1 MLTGIKIAFIGGDAR
16 MIEVVRYVSDLDAS
30 TCLYGFEH
38 MAQSFPD
45 MRKEALTPEG
55 LREADV
61 IVLPVAGMDEDGH
74 VQAQFADGPLTLDD
88 SHFAAICSAAPVFTG
103 IARPALA
110 AAADR
115 HGLALIRLMELDEV
129 AILNSVPTAEG
140 AIALAMQHTDI
151 TIHGSR
157 SVVLGFGRCGMT
169 LARSLAGLGARVRA
183 GARKPA
189 DLARIVEMGLEPFL
203 LRDIEGAVR
212 DADILFNTVPAAVL
226 TSDVLVRIPRSC
238 VIIDIASAPGGTD
251 FRFAER
257 HGIKAV
263 LAPSLPGMVAPK
275 TAGRIIAQTMT
286 RLIHEAFASGG
297 MREWN

>member
-1 MLTGIKIAFIGGDAR
+1 MLTGIKMAFIGGDAR

-30 TCLYGFEH
+30 TCLYGFER
-38 MAQSFPD
+38 MTQSFPD
-45 MRKEALTPEG
+45 MRKETLTPEG
-55 LREADV
+55 LREVDV
-61 IVLPVAGMDEDGH
+61 VVLPVAGMDEDGT

-88 SHFAAICSAAPVFTG
+88 DHFAAIRQTVPVFTG
-103 IARPALA
+103 IARPALQ

-115 HGLALIRLMELDEV
+115 HKLSLIRLMELDEV
-129 AILNSVPTAEG
+129 AILNSIPTAEG
-140 AIALAMQHTDI
+140 AVALAMQHTDI

-157 SVVLGFGRCGMT
+157 SVVLGLGRCGIT
-169 LARSLAGLGARVRA
+169 LARTLAGLGAHVRV

-189 DLARIVEMGLEPFL
+189 DLARIVEMGFEPFAIC
-203 LRDIEGAVR
+203 DIGTAVV
-212 DADILFNTVPAAVL
+212 DADILFNTIPAAVL
-226 TSDVLVRIPRSC
+226 TSDVLARTPRSC
-238 VIIDIASAPGGTD
+238 VVVDIASAPGGTD
-251 FRFAER
+251 FRFADR

-286 RLIHEAFASGG
+286 RLVQEALGSGG